1 MRRDRTKLSAVLLAA
16 VVATP
21 CLLVARRADAFFRY
35 MTRKNLIHEL
45 ETNPDKWLDQDV
57 TVTDELAYV
66 FPADPANELDQ
77 EKVQGT
83 KCTRFDTAYFRC
95 AIDNAKKGEYLD
107 QIWADAAKGAKEIL
121 DKLEA
126 INEDQRKKSKNEGD
140 AEKERREL
148 YWQLY
153 AHWKSQAPLGS
164 EKAARPMV
172 TVFGK
177 ISKLDFYTPSFYL
190 TKNANEEFKGKP
202 ESFTILCE
210 RVERP
215 RQRYFDYGV
224 DDTDD

>member
-1 MRRDRTKLSAVLLAA
+1 VRRDRTKLSAVLLAA

-35 MTRKNLIHEL
+35 MTRKHLL
-45 ETNPDKWLDQDV
+45 EEITSNPDKWVDQDV

-66 FPADPANELDQ
+66 FPADPTNELDQ
-77 EKVQGT
+77 EKVQGV
-83 KCTRFDTAYFRC
+83 KCTRFDTTYFRC

-107 QIWADAAKGAKEIL
+107 QIWADAAKGAKDIL
-121 DKLEA
+121 DKLEE
-126 INEDQRKKSKNEGD
+126 INDGVRKRTKNEGD

-148 YWQLY
+148 YKDLY
-153 AHWKSQAPLGS
+153 AHWKAQAPLGS

-177 ISKLDFYTPSFYL
+177 ISRLDFYTPSFYL

-202 ESFTILCE
+202 ESLTILCE

-215 RQRYFDYGV
+215 RQRYFDYGM
-224 DDTDD
+224 DDDQD